1 MGNKNGIFQKKS
13 KDNRCNNCS
22 NFYSLD
28 CWLNATST
36 FNKIIMNK
44 LIKIAVIS
52 LFAVCALNFA
62 ITPEVCYASTVAQQQ
77 RETRAKID
85 YLKRLE
91 HAETNKL
98 HNNQRKLEST
108 TINLKNS
115 KDKYSTTE
123 VQLKEMERQLYSATA
138 EFNDIDAKLKKRI
151 REIFKSQ
158 RTGMFELILSAKDLN
173 SFLDIIYFEQLIIK
187 QDYAKLVAIKTKA
200 QKITQMKRDIESKKK
215 YLAQSIKSINSQ
227 QKDIEKAIA
236 QNQNMINKLKTD
248 RSFYEKTE
256 RELARQSDNL
266 ESMISKKP
274 QDSSVK
280 TAQTK
285 FIKPIGGSITSPF
298 GWRTHPIFNSK
309 TFHSGIDIGGP
320 NYGNIMASNAGKVI
334 YSGWYGGYGKVVI
347 IDHGNINGQPTTT
360 LYAHMS
366 TIKVK
371 QGDYVQKGQVVG
383 LEGTTGYSTGPHCHF
398 EVRINGKP
406 NNPLNYI

>member
-13 KDNRCNNCS
+13 EDNSSDNSNNFHC
-22 NFYSLD
+22 LD
-28 CWLNATST
+28 CRFDVTTSSS
-36 FNKIIMNK
+36 KIIMDRFV
-44 LIKIAVIS
+44 KIAVIN
-52 LFAVCALNFA
+52 LLVVFALNLAVIPNFCCA
-62 ITPEVCYASTVAQQQ
+62 ANVTQQQ
-77 RETRAKID
+77 AREKIN
-85 YLKRLE
+85 YLKKLE
-91 HAETNKL
+91 NAEKNKL
-98 HNNQRKLEST
+98 HNNQRKLETASN
-108 TINLKNS
+108 NLKAS
-115 KDKYSTTE
+115 KSQYSNTE
-123 VQLKEMERQLYSATA
+123 VKLKEMERSLGIATS
-138 EFNDIDAKLKKRI
+138 EFNAIDSKLKRRI
-151 REIFKSQ
+151 RDVFKSQ

-173 SFLDIIYFEQLIIK
+173 SFLDIIYFERLIIE
-187 QDYAKLVAIKTKA
+187 QDYKKMVAIKEKA
-200 QKITQMKRDIESKKK
+200 QRIAQMKRDVESKKR

-227 QKDIEKAIA
+227 QKDIERAIA

-256 RELARQSDNL
+256 REMARQSDNL

-274 QDSSVK
+274 QDTSVK
-280 TAQTK
+280 TASAG
-285 FIKPIGGSITSPF
+285 FIKPISGRITSPF

-347 IDHGNINGQPTTT
+347 IDHGNINGNPMTT

-398 EVRINGKP
+398 EIRINGKP
-406 NNPLNYI
+406 NNPQNYI